1 MAAKALSATMAVAIA
16 DTLERGG
23 KLVRY
28 QGGYW
33 SVPGIMWNGSAPVW
47 YIGTSTVEA
56 LRTRGYLTYTE
67 YQQGRRGDF
76 PIAAEVHAEPKVA
89 A

>member
-1 MAAKALSATMAVAIA
+1 
-16 DTLERGG
+16 
-23 KLVRY
+23 
-28 QGGYW
+28 
-33 SVPGIMWNGSAPVW
+33 MWNGSAPVW

-67 YQQGRRGDF
+67 YRQGRRGDF